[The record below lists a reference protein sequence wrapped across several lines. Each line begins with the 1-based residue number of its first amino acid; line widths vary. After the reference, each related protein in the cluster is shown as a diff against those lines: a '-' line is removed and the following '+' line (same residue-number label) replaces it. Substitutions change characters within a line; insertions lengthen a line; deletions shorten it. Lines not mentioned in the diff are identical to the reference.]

1 MLWLKKAEKF
11 KCVSE
16 TAIFSKKR
24 QLRIFDKD
32 GKVNKEEKNIKLILV
47 QLTDDY

>member
-1 MLWLKKAEKF
+1 MCEWD
-11 KCVSE
+11 CN
-16 TAIFSKKR
+16 IFEKKR

>member
-1 MLWLKKAEKF
+1 MLKYYNYLNVVIEKSREE
-11 KCVSE
+11 CVSE

-32 GKVNKEEKNIKLILV
+32 GKVNKEEKILN
-47 QLTDDY
+47 